1 VLGGT
6 QSLHTNSFDEAL
18 GLPTERAARLAVRTQ
33 QVLAEEADVA
43 RIVDPLGGSYAIE
56 WLTDEIERQV
66 TELIDE
72 IEQLGGAAAAI
83 DGGFPQS
90 QIERNAYRIAEE
102 ISSGKRTVVGVNA
115 FTTEEVSSYQP
126 LRIDLETEGDQV
138 DRLKRRQDRR
148 DKKAVTMA
156 LAAVGAAASG
166 PDNVLFPLK
175 QALAASATIGETCD
189 VLRLEWGTYESTSL
203 L

>member
-1 VLGGT
+1 MLGGT
-6 QSLHTNSFDEAL
+6 QSPHTNSSDEAL

-102 ISSGKRTVVGVNA
+102 ISSGKLTLSPPR
-115 FTTEEVSSYQP
+115 
-126 LRIDLETEGDQV
+126 
-138 DRLKRRQDRR
+138 K
-148 DKKAVTMA
+148 
-156 LAAVGAAASG
+156 
-166 PDNVLFPLK
+166 
-175 QALAASATIGETCD
+175 
-189 VLRLEWGTYESTSL
+189 
-203 L
+203 